1 MIRMG
6 RNSRTDEP
14 NTSTTGYSGQTSTE
28 SDLASQYSAGS
39 TATASKPVTDSENMA
54 RDIKEGRLSGFVGHG
69 TVLTGETSFQ
79 MMLRVDGNLV
89 GSVSSE
95 TGTLIVGTNGQVD
108 ANVAVGTAMVNGVVN
123 GDITASEK
131 IHLGRTARVIGN
143 IEAPRLIIE
152 EGALLEG
159 GCKMVKALEKQAE
172 EQASASTSAAS
183 SSTGYSYGQKAAAA
197 TTTSYASSTTTSASD
212 TTDSDDDDD
221 DDDDS
226 DDD

>member
-1 MIRMG
+1 
-6 RNSRTDEP
+6 
-14 NTSTTGYSGQTSTE
+14 
-28 SDLASQYSAGS
+28 
-39 TATASKPVTDSENMA
+39 MA

-172 EQASASTSAAS
+172 EQASASTAATS
-183 SSTGYSYGQKAAAA
+183 SSTGYGYEQKAAAA
-197 TTTSYASSTTTSASD
+197 TTSYASSTTTSASD
-212 TTDSDDDDD
+212 DTDSDNDD

>member
-14 NTSTTGYSGQTSTE
+14 NTSTGYSGQTSTE
-28 SDLASQYSAGS
+28 SDLASQYSTAS

-108 ANVAVGTAMVNGVVN
+108 ASVAVGTAMVNGVVN

-172 EQASASTSAAS
+172 EQASASTAATS
-183 SSTGYSYGQKAAAA
+183 SSSSYGYEQKVAAA
-197 TTTSYASSTTTSASD
+197 TTSYASSTTTSASD
-212 TTDSDDDDD
+212 DTDADDDD

>member
-14 NTSTTGYSGQTSTE
+14 NTSTAGYSGQTSAE
-28 SDLASQYSAGS
+28 SDLASQYTTPS

-143 IEAPRLIIE
+143 IEAPRLIVE

-172 EQASASTSAAS
+172 EQASASTAATS
-183 SSTGYSYGQKAAAA
+183 SSGTGYSYGQKAAAA
-197 TTTSYASSTTTSASD
+197 TTSYASSTTTAASD
-212 TTDSDDDDD
+212 DTDSDDD